1 MTKTNNASSLRR
13 DIGFYGAAFLVLNG
27 LIGAGIFALPGR
39 IAENAGLLSPW
50 LFLIVGALFLAV
62 VLTFAE
68 LASYYDKTGGPVLY
82 AQDAFGEFAGFS
94 TGWAIYLSRV
104 TAFAANAKVLSEYA
118 ADLHPILSPPPAQL
132 TVFAVVTIGL
142 TWANYAGVKDGVR
155 TMAVLTFLKLTP
167 LALLV
172 LLGLQEVSGATF
184 IPPAPFSVTELGVTT
199 LALVYAYVGFETVGV
214 TAGETDQPRR
224 KIPRALVGTLIATGI
239 LYFLIV
245 QVFVAVIPPEAYA
258 TSRLTD
264 VGRALA
270 GPIGGTVIALA
281 AVFSIGGNLSG
292 SMLSAPRLVYAM
304 AEQKTLPAFF
314 ARIHPSHATPYTCIL
329 FTGGLALLL
338 GFSGDF
344 LGLAVA
350 STVVRLLGY
359 VICILSLPRIR
370 SQASEADR
378 AEAYR
383 LPGGYLIPLIALVIC
398 VWLMAQSKAESW
410 QMVGMLLAVGGVLY
424 SIEKFVLK
432 TGNTSEEASRE

>member
-1 MTKTNNASSLRR
+1 MTKTTNASSLRR

-39 IAENAGLLSPW
+39 IAENAGLVSPW
-50 LFLIVGALFLAV
+50 LFLVVGALFLAV

-82 AQDAFGEFAGFS
+82 AKDAFGEFAGFS

-118 ADLHPILSPPPAQL
+118 ADLHPVLAPEPVQL
-132 TVFAVVTIGL
+132 AVFALVTIGL

-167 LALLV
+167 LALLI
-172 LLGLQEVSGATF
+172 LLGLQEISGATF
-184 IPPAPFSVTELGVTT
+184 IPPAPFSVTELGATT

-214 TAGETDQPRR
+214 TAGETDQPKR
-224 KIPRALVGTLIATGI
+224 KIPRALVGTLIATGV

-245 QVFVAVIPPEAYA
+245 QVFVAVIPPEDYA

-264 VGRALA
+264 VGVALV

-292 SMLSAPRLVYAM
+292 SMLSAPRLVFAM
-304 AEQKTLPAFF
+304 AEQRTLPAFF
-314 ARIHPSHATPYTCIL
+314 ARIHPTHATPFTCIL

-338 GFSGDF
+338 GFSNDF

-359 VICILSLPRIR
+359 VVCILSLPVIR
-370 SQASEADR
+370 RNASEEEQ

-383 LPGGYLIPLIALVIC
+383 LPGGYIIPVIALVIC
-398 VWLMAQSKAESW
+398 FWLMAQSSIESW

-424 SIEKFVLK
+424 LVEKYVLK
-432 TGNTSEEASRE
+432 TADDEGAAP